1 MEFKGFIIK
10 VFPIKSGVSKTSGK
24 ELVSQ
29 DYLIEEFKQQY
40 CQSIVFNVFGQDRI
54 DKFQL
59 KEGQMVTVPL
69 DFKVKEWNEKYF
81 NGVTCYNVLHE
92 DKNTAQPTQPA
103 HASSQPTPQ
112 QAAPQQTVPQQQG
125 QSDGL
130 PFN

>member
-1 MEFKGFIIK
+1 MDFKGIIIK

-24 ELVSQ
+24 EWTSQ

-59 KEGQMVTVPL
+59 QEGQMVTVSL
-69 DFKVKEWNEKYF
+69 DFKANEWQEKFY
-81 NGVTCYNVLHE
+81 NRVTCYNVIHE
-92 DKNTAQPTQPA
+92 SATTAQPTQVGTIDSHTA
-103 HASSQPTPQ
+103 QPQSIPQ
-112 QAAPQQTVPQQQG
+112 PVAPQQHG

>member
-1 MEFKGFIIK
+1 MDFKGFIIK

-24 ELVSQ
+24 EWASQ

-59 KEGQMVTVPL
+59 KEGQMVTVSL
-69 DFKVKEWNEKYF
+69 DFKANEWQEKFY
-81 NGVTCYNVLHE
+81 NRVTCYNVIHE
-92 DKNTAQPTQPA
+92 SATTAQPTQPA
-103 HASSQPTPQ
+103 PASSQPTPQ

-125 QSDGL
+125 QSDDL